1 MFRFLAKSALA
12 TVIWKRYRR
21 PLGSTLALL
30 VSYFFIAMVHS
41 DYVDWST
48 TTSEHEH
55 LWASFVV
62 KWLAL
67 IGVTLLYYWF
77 NSRALSSHN
86 AHTETRTERQAN
98 TRTKRPRA
106 PAESH
111 TPTAG
116 ADPFAEIRR
125 KDKLRSRADI
135 AMGQTTQKRR

>member
-41 DYVDWST
+41 DYVAWAT
-48 TTSEHEH
+48 TTAEHEH

-77 NSRALSSHN
+77 NSRALSRHN

-98 TRTKRPRA
+98 THAKRASA
-106 PAESH
+106 PADSH
-111 TPTAG
+111 KPATGP
-116 ADPFAEIRR
+116 DPFAEIRR

-135 AMGQTTQKRR
+135 AMDATTAKRR